1 MRIEYSDAPCPHV
14 LLHEF
19 FSEEEL
25 KLVWQE
31 IDLVRLSYQ
40 TFDGYDT
47 GAATNSD
54 GESLKQNSGS
64 FLYDI
69 YKDKKFSPI
78 IKATEQNLFYNKW
91 YESFDHWFG
100 RLYAKMNH
108 LSTLLNEYNDGDHY
122 KPHQD
127 NDIFTA
133 LIWLWKEPKSFSG
146 GNFYFTNHDK
156 KIIPEN
162 NSGIIFLGS
171 EHHAVDTVHGDGRYC
186 ISTFIN
192 LRDKK

>member
-31 IDLVRLSYQ
+31 IELVRLSYQ

-69 YKDKKFSPI
+69 YRDKKFSPI
-78 IKATEQNLFYNKW
+78 LKATEQNLFYNKW

-108 LSTLLNEYNDGDHY
+108 LSSLLNEYNDGDHY

>member
-31 IDLVRLSYQ
+31 IELVRLSYQ

-69 YKDKKFSPI
+69 YRDKKFSPI
-78 IKATEQNLFYNKW
+78 LKATEQNLFYNKW

-108 LSTLLNEYNDGDHY
+108 LSSLLNEYNDGDHY

-146 GNFYFTNHDK
+146 GNFYFTNYDK

>member
-31 IDLVRLSYQ
+31 IELVRLSYQ

-171 EHHAVDTVHGDGRYC
+171 EHHAVDTVHGDGRFC